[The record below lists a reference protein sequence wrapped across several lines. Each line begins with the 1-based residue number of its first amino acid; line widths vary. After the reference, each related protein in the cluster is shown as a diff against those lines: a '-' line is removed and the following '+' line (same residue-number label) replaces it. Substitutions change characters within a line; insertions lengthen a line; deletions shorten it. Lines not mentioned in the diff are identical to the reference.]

1 MPESKKKKEVTKQ
14 ALVEEPKLGN
24 MVKKVKDFDKEF
36 LVFKCTAK
44 SKIRKKECGN
54 KHFRHAGY
62 MEFLV
67 PFIKSTKEGKVQT
80 DSVEVKVCTKC
91 KACYIYMDSNF
102 IDVTGEIDIKAW
114 EDTEKELHKATGPGG
129 QC

>member
-1 MPESKKKKEVTKQ
+1 MPKEEKDLVET
-14 ALVEEPKLGN
+14 VEEPSSNG
-24 MVKKVKDFDKEF
+24 MVEKKENFDEEF

-67 PFIKSTKEGKVQT
+67 PFVKSTKEGKVQT
-80 DSVEVKVCTKC
+80 DSLQVKVCTKC
-91 KACYIYMDSNF
+91 RACYVYLDSKF
-102 IDVTGEIDIKAW
+102 VDVTDEIDLQAW
-114 EDTEKELHKATGPGG
+114 EETEREMQKATGPGG
-129 QC
+129 DC